1 MARAKGTAKKGRGKN
16 GKTIKDFQRGNAVDG
31 YEMSVDGDDAGEGHN
46 SKHFEPNGPE
56 LRDFLD
62 VVAEEEATIEQIMEA
77 ARKKCEGPRG
87 AIKSA
92 KKVLVESGY
101 HAKELA
107 TLMRREK
114 LKRKLERIADNL
126 DDEQVLHYRSL
137 EKALGAFA
145 DTPLGAAAMA
155 GAEASLVN

>member
-1 MARAKGTAKKGRGKN
+1 
-16 GKTIKDFQRGNAVDG
+16 
-31 YEMSVDGDDAGEGHN
+31 
-46 SKHFEPNGPE
+46 
-56 LRDFLD
+56 
-62 VVAEEEATIEQIMEA
+62 MEA
-77 ARKKCEGPRG
+77 ARKKCESARG

-114 LKRKLERIADNL
+114 LKRKLDRIADNL

-145 DTPLGAAAMA
+145 DTPLGAATLA
-155 GAEASLVN
+155 GAELSHVN

>member
-1 MARAKGTAKKGRGKN
+1 MARAAKGTAKKGRGKT
-16 GKTIKDFQRGNAVDG
+16 GKTIKDFQRGDAVNDYEMAVDG
-31 YEMSVDGDDAGEGHN
+31 DDDAGEGHN
-46 SKHFEPNGPE
+46 SKHFDPNGPE
-56 LRDFLD
+56 LSDFLEL
-62 VVAEEEATIEQIMEA
+62 VAEEEAAIEQIMEA
-77 ARKKCEGPRG
+77 ARKKAEGPRG

-114 LKRKLERIADNL
+114 LKRKIEHVADNL
-126 DDEQVLHYRSL
+126 DDEQILHYRSL
-137 EKALGAFA
+137 ERALGEFA

-155 GAEASLVN
+155 AVN